1 MQTAEKRPVRK
12 RVFSKY
18 VTAFM
23 LIITF
28 GFVLLLLIVTA
39 IVSNHSELEKSTL
52 LRNTAK
58 LEKLYLE
65 DLAEELSPD
74 DFSLSEEAEEMIEAI
89 LVDLNPEDRD
99 TVAWI
104 MAPDGRILSA
114 VGESTELLPSG
125 EGAGLPFRVTEAVKA
140 DGVFQNPVKPAGF
153 SREVQLCAM
162 SINNANGELCG
173 MVAILAVNNR
183 RVSIVEDL
191 SQTVITSALLVLLA
205 TFIAAYFLTE
215 RITDPLH
222 KMSIAAGRFAAG
234 KFDTR
239 VPVKGHDEVAE
250 LAEAFNQMADSLENL
265 ETMRNSF
272 VANVSHDLRTPMTT
286 IAGFIDSIRDGV
298 IPKEEQEHYLGVISE
313 EVHRLSRLVSSLL
326 DLSRIQA
333 GDRKFVKK
341 PFDICEMA
349 RLILISFEQKIEEK
363 HLDVDFVCD
372 EDRMMVYAD
381 RDAVYQVFYNI
392 CHNAVK
398 FSSEGAVFRIS
409 LLHTKDRKV
418 LVSVF
423 NEGEGI
429 PAGDLPMVFER
440 FYKTDKSRGLD
451 RSGAGLGLFI
461 AKTIM
466 TAQDEEIWVKSE
478 EGKNCEFFFTVTR
491 LPHGLDVAE
500 HERKDK

>member
-1 MQTAEKRPVRK
+1 MRK

-28 GFVLLLLIVTA
+28 GFVLLLLIVTT

-52 LRNTAK
+52 LRNTAR

-65 DLAEELSPD
+65 STLETGAPGELFVTEEM
-74 DFSLSEEAEEMIEAI
+74 EEMIFAI
-89 LVDLNPEDRD
+89 LFELNPDDRD

-104 MAPDGRILSA
+104 ADPDGA
-114 VGESTELLPSG
+114 VLASIGESSELMLSGVSVVLPNKIMN
-125 EGAGLPFRVTEAVKA
+125 AVER
-140 DGVFQNPVKPAGF
+140 DGVAQQPMQLADF
-153 SREVQLCAM
+153 SHEIQACAM
-162 SINNANGELCG
+162 ELRNGRGEMCG
-173 MVAILAVNNR
+173 VVAILTVNTR
-183 RVSIVEDL
+183 RMSIVEDL
-191 SQTVITSALLVLLA
+191 TQTVITSALLVLLA

-215 RITDPLH
+215 RIADPLRR
-222 KMSIAAGRFAAG
+222 MSVAAGRFASG
-234 KFDTR
+234 QFDTR
-239 VPVKGHDEVAE
+239 VQVDGHDEVAE
-250 LAEAFNQMADSLENL
+250 LAEAFNKMADSLENL

-298 IPKEEQEHYLGVISE
+298 IPPEEVDHYLDVISE

-333 GDRKFVKK
+333 GDRKFIKK

-363 HLDVDFVCD
+363 RLAVEFFCE
-372 EDRMMVYAD
+372 EDRMSVYAD

-398 FSSEGAVFRIS
+398 FSCEGGAFRI
-409 LLHTKDRKV
+409 HIQYTREKKV
-418 LVSVF
+418 QVSVF
-423 NEGEGI
+423 NEGQGI
-429 PAGDLPMVFER
+429 PANELPMVFER

-466 TAQDEEIWVKSE
+466 KAQGEDIRVRSE
-478 EGKNCEFFFTVTR
+478 EGKNCEFLFTLTR
-491 LPHGLDVAE
+491 VPHGLEEAE
-500 HERKDK
+500 LTGKER